1 MSETKALGL
10 QILTAVKSKLADGW
24 NSFSD
29 AEKTLVQACCED
41 AAYIAV
47 RSIAGESVASEKA
60 QIDAQLAN
68 IKVAGKAVVSKTIWN
83 VVVDLLSLAA
93 KILVR

>member
-1 MSETKALGL
+1 L
-10 QILTAVKSKLADGW
+10 I
-24 NSFSD
+24 F
-29 AEKTLVQACCED
+29 
-41 AAYIAV
+41 
-47 RSIAGESVASEKA
+47 
-60 QIDAQLAN
+60 DAQLAN